1 MDLVMQQTKKEWIE
15 EQRLAKYYKR
25 LHFNDLVARAE
36 RMEWKGTHMK
46 GLNEGFAEVAYE
58 MKGVT
63 KESRHRL
70 SKEVAEELR
79 ELNGD
84 KAFLY
89 CVEKLSND
97 TRNPQL
103 WRDVLTWLEELNNE
117 PASAGSLTKGES
129 K

>member
-15 EQRLAKYYKR
+15 LEREKR
-25 LHFNDLVARAE
+25 FHRRIHFHNLVSRAE
-36 RMEWKGTHMK
+36 RMNKETHLK
-46 GLNEGFAEVAYE
+46 GLNEGFAGVAYE

-70 SKEVAEELR
+70 SKELAEELR

-84 KAFLY
+84 KAFFY

-97 TRNPQL
+97 TRNSQL

-117 PASAGSLTKGES
+117 PAGAGSLTKGES
-129 K
+129 E

>member
-1 MDLVMQQTKKEWIE
+1 MDLVMQQTKKEWME
-15 EQRLAKYYKR
+15 LEHEKR
-25 LHFNDLVARAE
+25 LHRRIHFHNLVSRAE
-36 RMEWKGTHMK
+36 RMG
-46 GLNEGFAEVAYE
+46 GLNEGFAKVAYE

-79 ELNGD
+79 ELNGG

-97 TRNPQL
+97 TQNPQL

-117 PASAGSLTKGES
+117 PAGAGSLTKGES

>member
-15 EQRLAKYYKR
+15 LEREKR
-25 LHFNDLVARAE
+25 FHRRIHFHNLVSRAE
-36 RMEWKGTHMK
+36 RMEWKGTHMD

-70 SKEVAEELR
+70 SKEVAVELR

-129 K
+129 E

>member
-1 MDLVMQQTKKEWIE
+1 MDLVMQQTKEEWIE
-15 EQRLAKYYKR
+15 EQRLDKYYKR
-25 LHFNDLVARAE
+25 LHFNVLVSRAE
-36 RMEWKGTHMK
+36 RIG

-129 K
+129 E

>member
-15 EQRLAKYYKR
+15 LEREKR
-25 LHFNDLVARAE
+25 FHRRIHFHNLVSRAE
-36 RMEWKGTHMK
+36 RMGKETHLK
-46 GLNEGFAEVAYE
+46 GLNEGFAGVAYE

-70 SKEVAEELR
+70 SKELAEELR

-84 KAFLY
+84 KAFFY
-89 CVEKLSND
+89 CVEKLSNN
-97 TRNPQL
+97 TKNPQL

-117 PASAGSLTKGES
+117 PATAGSLTKGETE
-129 K
+129 

>member
-1 MDLVMQQTKKEWIE
+1 MDLVMQQTKKEWME
-15 EQRLAKYYKR
+15 LEHEKR
-25 LHFNDLVARAE
+25 LYRRIHFYNLVSRAE
-36 RMEWKGTHMK
+36 RMGKETHMK
-46 GLNEGFAEVAYE
+46 GLNEGFAKVAYE

-89 CVEKLSND
+89 CVEKLSNG
-97 TRNPQL
+97 TQNPQL

>member
-15 EQRLAKYYKR
+15 LEREKRFHRRIHFHNLVSRAK
-25 LHFNDLVARAE
+25 
-36 RMEWKGTHMK
+36 RMG

-129 K
+129 E

>member
-1 MDLVMQQTKKEWIE
+1 MDLVMQQTKKKLME
-15 EQRLAKYYKR
+15 EQTLDKYYKR
-25 LHFNDLVARAE
+25 LHFNVLVSRAE
-36 RMEWKGTHMK
+36 RMEQKGTHLA

-70 SKEVAEELR
+70 SKEVAVELR

-84 KAFLY
+84 KAFFY
-89 CVEKLSND
+89 CVEKLSNN
-97 TRNPQL
+97 TKNPQL

-117 PASAGSLTKGES
+117 PAGAGSLTKGEN

>member
-15 EQRLAKYYKR
+15 EQKLAKYYKR
-25 LHFNDLVARAE
+25 FHFNDLVARAE
-36 RMEWKGTHMK
+36 RMGKETHLK
-46 GLNEGFAEVAYE
+46 GLNEGFAKVAYE

-79 ELNGD
+79 ELNGG

-89 CVEKLSND
+89 CVEKLSNG
-97 TRNPQL
+97 TQNPQL

>member
-15 EQRLAKYYKR
+15 EQMLAKYHKR
-25 LHFNDLVARAE
+25 LHFNDLVSRAE
-36 RMEWKGTHMK
+36 RMEWKGTHMD
-46 GLNEGFAEVAYE
+46 GLNEGFAKVAYE

-70 SKEVAEELR
+70 SKEVAVELR

-117 PASAGSLTKGES
+117 PAGAGSLTKGETE
-129 K
+129 